1 MRTIII
7 VPAYNEALN
16 KIGDIVEIIMVM
28 LNCSYLD
35 AFLIVVNSSTGKAI
49 LEGDMATMYQSAA
62 CCIEDIGREISK
74 SKYAKYFSDECI
86 SRAIDSIRSKNEKM
100 VRTNRAHR

>member
-1 MRTIII
+1 MLLKKS
-7 VPAYNEALN
+7 YKGALT

-74 SKYAKYFSDECI
+74 SEYAKYFSDECI
-86 SRAIDSIRSKNEKM
+86 SRAIDSIRSNNEQNRLRYEKM
-100 VRTNRAHR
+100 VI